1 MCVCVCAGFKSV
13 ELRPVAA
20 VSVLLYS
27 DGEQLQ
33 VRGPIQ
39 ISLPLGHDTRL
50 RAADTVPAWAFNL
63 QTGETAVKAG
73 HHEMSPNRTNS
84 VRIGGFNNEI
94 QLDFSPRWGK
104 QDRNPNHINL
114 SLIWLHTLLP
124 PKLLEGLESRVSFLF
139 P

>member
-1 MCVCVCAGFKSV
+1 M

-50 RAADTVPAWAFNL
+50 RAADTVPAWTFNL
-63 QTGETAVKAG
+63 QTGESADTQDTTKC
-73 HHEMSPNRTNS
+73 PRT
-84 VRIGGFNNEI
+84 G
-94 QLDFSPRWGK
+94 P
-104 QDRNPNHINL
+104 
-114 SLIWLHTLLP
+114 TLL
-124 PKLLEGLESRVSFLF
+124 E
-139 P
+139 